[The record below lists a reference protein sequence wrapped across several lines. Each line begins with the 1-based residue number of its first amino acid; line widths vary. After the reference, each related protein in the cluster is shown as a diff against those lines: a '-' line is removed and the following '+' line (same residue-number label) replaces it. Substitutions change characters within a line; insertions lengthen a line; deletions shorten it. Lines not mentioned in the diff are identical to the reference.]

1 MPHPKDVMAFYVL
14 LSQQLKP
21 HWPRDINYPQT
32 PFLNAKAKPPDAS
45 EMTALCFSMKR
56 LFFCAFTLH

>member
-21 HWPRDINYPQT
+21 HWPRDTHDPQT
-32 PFLNAKAKPPDAS
+32 PLLNVKATPQTPQK
-45 EMTALCFSMKR
+45 
-56 LFFCAFTLH
+56 

>member
-21 HWPRDINYPQT
+21 HWPVNIHDPQT
-32 PFLNAKAKPPDAS
+32 PILNAKAKPPNAS

>member
-21 HWPRDINYPQT
+21 HWPRDIHDPQT
-32 PFLNAKAKPPDAS
+32 PILNAKATPQTPQK
-45 EMTALCFSMKR
+45 
-56 LFFCAFTLH
+56 